1 MRQLWSFEFQKI
13 VGRKLIRVALLAY
26 GVLILILLSNSRVD
40 FLDIFDQNGRHLHG
54 KEALEYELK
63 MAEQYRGPVTEEKVD
78 ALLVQEKQGAKN
90 AGMNEAEY
98 RLRTDWITGTA
109 GTIWE
114 EAPLSNPELQ
124 NSLQIGYTRG
134 WETTL
139 LSIES
144 LFLIMGFLIIVAV
157 SPVFSEE
164 YGCGMDAL
172 LLTGKYGKTK
182 CITAKIMASF
192 TFSVVLTILTV
203 FIPMIFMLWQYGT
216 EGFEASLQFGSRGL
230 FWEVSWEVSCF
241 HGFLLVVGFGIAGA
255 VLLSSFVLLV
265 SAAVSSSFVSVLI
278 SILIYVLPIV
288 LIFRFGLLSFDQFLS
303 IMPSGDFNVAMLLAM
318 QGISVTG
325 NEIPMWS
332 INLLLTAAGVLAVL
346 LGGRK
351 IFGGHQVKSS

>member
-1 MRQLWSFEFQKI
+1 MGQLWSFEFQKI
-13 VGRKLIRVALLAY
+13 VGRKLIRVGLLAY
-26 GVLILILLSNSRVD
+26 GVLILIILSNSRVD

-63 MAEQYRGPVTEEKVD
+63 MAEQNRGPVTEEKVD
-78 ALLVQEKQGAKN
+78 ALLAQEKQGAKN

-109 GTIWE
+109 GAIWE

-172 LLTGKYGKTK
+172 LLTGSTGKQN
-182 CITAKIMASF
+182 
-192 TFSVVLTILTV
+192 VL
-203 FIPMIFMLWQYGT
+203 Q
-216 EGFEASLQFGSRGL
+216 RK
-230 FWEVSWEVSCF
+230 SW
-241 HGFLLVVGFGIAGA
+241 
-255 VLLSSFVLLV
+255 
-265 SAAVSSSFVSVLI
+265 
-278 SILIYVLPIV
+278 
-288 LIFRFGLLSFDQFLS
+288 
-303 IMPSGDFNVAMLLAM
+303 
-318 QGISVTG
+318 
-325 NEIPMWS
+325 
-332 INLLLTAAGVLAVL
+332 LLLHSL
-346 LGGRK
+346 LC
-351 IFGGHQVKSS
+351 

>member
-26 GVLILILLSNSRVD
+26 GVLILILLSNSRVAY
-40 FLDIFDQNGRHLHG
+40 LDIFDQNGRHLHG

-157 SPVFSEE
+157 FSGVFRGIRVWNGCLAFDRKVRENKMYYSEN
-164 YGCGMDAL
+164 
-172 LLTGKYGKTK
+172 
-182 CITAKIMASF
+182 
-192 TFSVVLTILTV
+192 
-203 FIPMIFMLWQYGT
+203 
-216 EGFEASLQFGSRGL
+216 
-230 FWEVSWEVSCF
+230 
-241 HGFLLVVGFGIAGA
+241 HGFFYILCCADD
-255 VLLSSFVLLV
+255 SDSFY
-265 SAAVSSSFVSVLI
+265 S
-278 SILIYVLPIV
+278 Y
-288 LIFRFGLLSFDQFLS
+288 
-303 IMPSGDFNVAMLLAM
+303 DFYA
-318 QGISVTG
+318 
-325 NEIPMWS
+325 
-332 INLLLTAAGVLAVL
+332 LAVWN
-346 LGGRK
+346 RR
-351 IFGGHQVKSS
+351 I

>member
-63 MAEQYRGPVTEEKVD
+63 MAERYRGPVTEEKVD

-114 EAPLSNPELQ
+114 EALLSNPELQ

-144 LFLIMGFLIIVAV
+144 LFLIM
-157 SPVFSEE
+157 
-164 YGCGMDAL
+164 
-172 LLTGKYGKTK
+172 
-182 CITAKIMASF
+182 
-192 TFSVVLTILTV
+192 
-203 FIPMIFMLWQYGT
+203 
-216 EGFEASLQFGSRGL
+216 
-230 FWEVSWEVSCF
+230 
-241 HGFLLVVGFGIAGA
+241 
-255 VLLSSFVLLV
+255 
-265 SAAVSSSFVSVLI
+265 
-278 SILIYVLPIV
+278 
-288 LIFRFGLLSFDQFLS
+288 
-303 IMPSGDFNVAMLLAM
+303 DF
-318 QGISVTG
+318 
-325 NEIPMWS
+325 
-332 INLLLTAAGVLAVL
+332 
-346 LGGRK
+346 
-351 IFGGHQVKSS
+351 

>member
-63 MAEQYRGPVTEEKVD
+63 MAERYRGPVTEEKVD

-98 RLRTDWITGTA
+98 RIRTDWITGTA

-114 EAPLSNPELQ
+114 EALLSNPELQ

-182 CITAKIMASF
+182 CIT
-192 TFSVVLTILTV
+192 
-203 FIPMIFMLWQYGT
+203 

-230 FWEVSWEVSCF
+230 FWEVPWEVSCF
-241 HGFLLVVGFGIAGA
+241 HGFLLVVVFGIAGA

-288 LIFRFGLLSFDQFLS
+288 LIFRFGLLSFDQFLA

>member
-26 GVLILILLSNSRVD
+26 GVLILILLSNSRVAY
-40 FLDIFDQNGRHLHG
+40 LDIFDQNGRHLHG

-203 FIPMIFMLWQYGT
+203 FIPVLFML
-216 EGFEASLQFGSRGL
+216 
-230 FWEVSWEVSCF
+230 
-241 HGFLLVVGFGIAGA
+241 
-255 VLLSSFVLLV
+255 
-265 SAAVSSSFVSVLI
+265 
-278 SILIYVLPIV
+278 
-288 LIFRFGLLSFDQFLS
+288 
-303 IMPSGDFNVAMLLAM
+303 
-318 QGISVTG
+318 
-325 NEIPMWS
+325 
-332 INLLLTAAGVLAVL
+332 
-346 LGGRK
+346 
-351 IFGGHQVKSS
+351 